1 MVTEVNAEISIGQN
15 TTQEDGKD
23 KYYPSIDRKDRLN
36 PVGPS
41 GLQVNCEQAE
51 VDSLTQRHAP
61 GSHSN
66 RLMQ

>member
-1 MVTEVNAEISIGQN
+1 MVTEGNAEIPIGQN

-41 GLQVNCEQAE
+41 GLQVNCE
-51 VDSLTQRHAP
+51 
-61 GSHSN
+61 
-66 RLMQ
+66 

>member
-1 MVTEVNAEISIGQN
+1 MVAEGNAEIPIGQN

-41 GLQVNCEQAE
+41 GFQLNCE
-51 VDSLTQRHAP
+51 
-61 GSHSN
+61 
-66 RLMQ
+66 